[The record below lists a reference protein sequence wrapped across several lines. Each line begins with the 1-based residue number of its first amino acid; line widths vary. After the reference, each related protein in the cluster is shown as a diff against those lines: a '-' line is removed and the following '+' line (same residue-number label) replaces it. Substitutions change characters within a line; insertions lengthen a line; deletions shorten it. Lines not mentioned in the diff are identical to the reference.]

1 MPHNLQSMPDSESLQ
16 RLVATVMPFGKY
28 KGTAIADLPGPY
40 LEWFARTG
48 FPRGQ
53 LGQLLALMH
62 EIDHNGL
69 RQLLAPLRGGTRK
82 D

>member
-1 MPHNLQSMPDSESLQ
+1 MPHNPQPMPDSESLQ
-16 RLVATVMPFGKY
+16 RLVDTVMPFGKY
-28 KGTAIADLPGPY
+28 KGSRIADLPGPY

-53 LGQLLALMH
+53 LGQMLALMH

-69 RQLLAPLRGGTRK
+69 RQLLAPLRTGSNK
-82 D
+82 A